1 MASTLDSLSEPGLP
15 QGTEVAVIDESELVE
30 AQSDSRVRTFLE
42 DADAYLAELEAEGR
56 NH

>member
-1 MASTLDSLSEPGLP
+1 MASTLDSHSEPGLP

-30 AQSDSRVRTFLE
+30 AQNDSRVRTFLE